1 MPSKSRASGRAPRR
15 KQLALAA
22 LAGGALPL
30 AFAPFH
36 LWWLAPICYAG
47 LFALWRGATPRE
59 AFQRGFLFGAAEFLF
74 GIYWIWISVREIG
87 EAPVLVALL
96 LMLGL
101 VAAMAVYPAL
111 VGYVAA
117 RWLGTSGLMVWLGTL
132 PALFVLFEWI
142 RGWFLTGFGWLSP
155 GYSQTE
161 SWLVGYAPVAGVLGV
176 GWAVLLIAG
185 ALAGAAYGGMRGRA
199 VGLAAVI
206 VVFGKGYF
214 LTRIEWTTPRAGE
227 ITVALAQ
234 GAVKQTLKWDP
245 AELPGIM
252 ALYRDLT
259 VEALGADLIVWPEA
273 AIPDYYEFQ
282 RRFLDEIGRL
292 TSAAGSEI
300 MLGLLRWQDGGA
312 QNALYT
318 LGQEETPYIKRHLVP
333 YGEYFPVPG
342 FVRDWMRSLELPTI
356 DTEPGDAGQP
366 PIALLG
372 ERIAVTICYEDVFGA
387 EQLPSFPEATLLVNV
402 SNDAWFGDSIAPH
415 QHLQIAQMRAAEVRR
430 WQLRATNTG
439 ITAVIDPHGDVVARL
454 PQFESGVLR
463 ASVRGV
469 EGRTPYTWWGDW
481 LVAGMGMAGV
491 AIGGIA
497 ARQRRNSSLQN

>member
-1 MPSKSRASGRAPRR
+1 MPSKSRASGPAPRR
-15 KQLALAA
+15 RELALAA

-47 LFALWRGATPRE
+47 LFALWRDRTPRE
-59 AFQRGFLFGAAEFLF
+59 ALLRGFAFGAAEFLL

-87 EAPVLVALL
+87 EAPILLALL

-117 RWLGTSGLMVWLGTL
+117 RWLGTSGLMAWLGTL
-132 PALFVLFEWI
+132 PAVFVLFEWL

-161 SWLVGYAPVAGVLGV
+161 SWLLGFAPVLGVLGV
-176 GWAVLLIAG
+176 GWAVLLLAG
-185 ALAGAAYGGMRGRA
+185 ALVAAAFGGKRER
-199 VGLAAVI
+199 VAAVAA
-206 VVFGKGYF
+206 VVAVFGTAF
-214 LTRIEWTTPRAGE
+214 VTSRISWTTGKPEE

-245 AELPGIM
+245 AELPAIM
-252 ALYRDLT
+252 ALYRELT

-282 RRFLDEIGRL
+282 GRFLDEIGQL
-292 TSAAGSEI
+292 TSEAGSEI
-300 MLGLLRWQDGGA
+300 MLGLLRWQNGAA

-318 LGQEETPYIKRHLVP
+318 LGQEESPYIKRHLVP

-342 FVRDWMRSLELPTI
+342 FVRDWMEALDLPTI
-356 DTEPGDAGQP
+356 DTVPGDSQQP
-366 PIALLG
+366 PISLIG
-372 ERIAVTICYEDVFGA
+372 EQIAVTICYEDVFGA
-387 EQLPSFPEATLLVNV
+387 EQLRSFPEATLLVNV

-415 QHLQIAQMRAAEVRR
+415 QHLQIARMRAAEVRR

-439 ITAVIDPHGDVVARL
+439 ITAVIDTHGKVVASL
-454 PQFESGVLR
+454 AQFEPGVLR
-463 ASVRGV
+463 ASVWGV
-469 EGRTPYTWWGDW
+469 EGATPYVRWGDW
-481 LVAGMGMAGV
+481 AIV
-491 AIGGIA
+491 AITIVLAGIGF
-497 ARQRRNSSLQN
+497 ARGRVARPGRGQA

>member
-1 MPSKSRASGRAPRR
+1 MPSKSPASGPAPRR
-15 KQLALAA
+15 KELALAA

-36 LWWLAPICYAG
+36 LWWLAPVCYAA
-47 LFALWRGATPRE
+47 LFALWRRATPRE
-59 AFQRGFLFGAAEFLF
+59 ALQRGFVFGAAEFLL

-87 EAPVLVALL
+87 EAPVLLALL

-117 RWLGTSGLMVWLGTL
+117 RWLGTSGLMAWLGTL
-132 PALFVLFEWI
+132 PALFVLFEWV

-161 SWLVGYAPVAGVLGV
+161 SWLLGLAPVFGVLGV
-176 GWAVLLIAG
+176 GWAVLLLAG
-185 ALAGAAYGGMRGRA
+185 ALVSAAFAGMRGRVA
-199 VGLAAVI
+199 GVVAVI
-206 VVFGKGYF
+206 AVFGTGF
-214 LTRIEWTTPRAGE
+214 VTARIPWTTGKPEE

-252 ALYRDLT
+252 ALYRRLT

-282 RRFLDEIGRL
+282 GRFLAEIGQL
-292 TSAAGSEI
+292 TADAGSEI
-300 MLGLLRWQDGGA
+300 MLGLLRWQNGAA

-318 LGQEETPYIKRHLVP
+318 LGQEESPYIKRHLVP

-342 FVRDWMRSLELPTI
+342 FVRDWMGALDLPTI
-356 DTEPGDAGQP
+356 DTEPGDDGQP

-387 EQLPSFPEATLLVNV
+387 EQLHSFPEATLLVNV

-415 QHLQIAQMRAAEVRR
+415 QHLQIARMRAAEVRR

-439 ITAVIDPHGDVVARL
+439 ITAVIDPYGQVVARL
-454 PQFESGVLR
+454 EQFEPGVLR
-463 ASVRGV
+463 ASVFGV
-469 EGRTPYTWWGDW
+469 EGATPYTIWGDW
-481 LVAGMGMAGV
+481 LAVGLSLSVGFGALLRRK
-491 AIGGIA
+491 A
-497 ARQRRNSSLQN
+497 AS

>member
-1 MPSKSRASGRAPRR
+1 MPSKLRANGPAPRR
-15 KQLALAA
+15 KELALAA

-59 AFQRGFLFGAAEFLF
+59 ALQRGFVFGAAEFLA

-87 EAPVLVALL
+87 EAPVLLAML

-101 VAAMAVYPAL
+101 VSAMAVYPAL

-117 RWLGTSGLMVWLGTL
+117 RWFGTSGLMAWLGTL
-132 PALFVLFEWI
+132 PALFVLFEWL

-161 SWLVGYAPVAGVLGV
+161 SWLLGLAPVFGVLGV
-176 GWAVLLIAG
+176 GWAVLVLAG
-185 ALAGAAYGGMRGRA
+185 ALASAAFGGVRGR
-199 VGLAAVI
+199 VAAV
-206 VVFGKGYF
+206 VAAVAVFGAGF
-214 LTRIEWTTPRAGE
+214 VTSRISWTTEKPAE
-227 ITVALAQ
+227 ISVALAQ

-252 ALYRDLT
+252 ALYRNLT

-282 RRFLDEIGRL
+282 GRFLDEIEQL
-292 TSAAGSEI
+292 TSEAGSEI
-300 MLGLLRWQDGGA
+300 MLGMLRIKDGGA
-312 QNALYT
+312 QNALFT
-318 LGQEETPYIKRHLVP
+318 LGQEESPYVKRHLVP
-333 YGEYFPVPG
+333 YGEYFPVPD
-342 FVRDWMRSLELPTI
+342 FVRDWMRALDLPTI
-356 DTEPGDAGQP
+356 DTEPGDSGQP

-372 ERIAVTICYEDVFGA
+372 ERIAATICYEDVFGA
-387 EQLPSFPEATLLVNV
+387 EQLHSFPEATLLVNI
-402 SNDAWFGDSIAPH
+402 SNDAWFGNSIAPH
-415 QHLQIAQMRAAEVRR
+415 QHLQIARMRAAEVRR

-439 ITAVIDPHGDVVARL
+439 ITAVIDPYGEVTGRL
-454 PQFESGVLR
+454 APFEPGVLR
-463 ASVRGV
+463 ATVRGV
-469 EGRTPYTWWGDW
+469 EGATPYTIWGDW
-481 LVAGMGMAGV
+481 LVVVVSLSVGLGTLL
-491 AIGGIA
+491 
-497 ARQRRNSSLQN
+497 QRRILS

>member
-1 MPSKSRASGRAPRR
+1 MPSKSRASGQVPQR
-15 KQLALAA
+15 KALALAA

-36 LWWLAPICYAG
+36 FWWLAPFCYAG
-47 LFALWRGATPRE
+47 LFALWRDATPRE
-59 AFQRGFLFGAAEFLF
+59 ALQRGFVFGAAEFLL
-74 GIYWIWISVREIG
+74 GIYWIWISVRIVG
-87 EAPVLVALL
+87 DAPIPLALL
-96 LMLGL
+96 LMIGL

-111 VGYVAA
+111 VGYVVA

-132 PALFVLFEWI
+132 PATFILFEWL

-161 SWLVGYAPVAGVLGV
+161 SWLLGLAPVLGVLGV
-176 GWAVLLIAG
+176 GWAVLLLAG
-185 ALAGAAYGGMRGRA
+185 ALVGAVFGGMRGR
-199 VGLAAVI
+199 VAAVVGI
-206 VVFGKGYF
+206 VAVFGTGF
-214 LTRIEWTTPRAGE
+214 ATSRISWTTEKPEE

-234 GAVKQTLKWDP
+234 GAVKQTLKWEP
-245 AELPGIM
+245 EELPGIM

-273 AIPDYYEFQ
+273 AIPDYYELLG
-282 RRFLDEIGRL
+282 RYLAEIESL
-292 TSAAGSEI
+292 TGPAGSEL

-318 LGQEETPYIKRHLVP
+318 LGQEESPYVKRHLVP

-342 FVRDWMRSLELPTI
+342 FVRDWLRALELPSI
-356 DTEPGDAGQP
+356 DTEPGDDGQP

-387 EQLPSFPEATLLVNV
+387 EQRHSFPEATLLVNI

-415 QHLQIAQMRAAEVRR
+415 QHLQIARMRAAEVRR

-439 ITAVIDPHGDVVARL
+439 VTAVIDPFGQIVATL
-454 PQFESGVLR
+454 PQFEPGVLR
-463 ASVRGV
+463 ATVHGV
-469 EGRTPYTWWGDW
+469 EGATPYVLWGDW
-481 LVAGMGMAGV
+481 LVVGV
-491 AIGGIA
+491 CLAIGAGA
-497 ARQRRNSSLQN
+497 SLARAVRGET